1 MPKNTAVGPKRFWK
15 SFWYAAQGLRQAFRT
30 EMNMKVHTC
39 FAVVVLLF
47 ATLLRVPPGDWML
60 LLLAITLVL
69 AAELINTAIE
79 SVVDLVSPEVHPLA
93 KAAKDT
99 AAGAVFLAAV
109 FAVIAGIYVFYHPV
123 IDWITALMS

>member
-15 SFWYAAQGLRQAFRT
+15 SFWYAAQGIRQAFRT
-30 EMNMKVHTC
+30 EQNMRVHSG
-39 FAVVVLLF
+39 FAVFVLLLAALF
-47 ATLLRVPPGDWML
+47 RVPPGDWLL

-99 AAGAVFLAAV
+99 AAGAVFLTAL

-123 IDWITALMS
+123 MDWITAFMS